1 MDIWTEILSRDPV
14 RITQAFNQL
23 NSTEKITVRAHLIK
37 MTTEDGW
44 HTGQVNS
51 ASISLEAIKHLPDA

>member
-1 MDIWTEILSRDPV
+1 MDIWTEILSREPA
-14 RITQAFNQL
+14 RIILAFKQL

-44 HTGQVNS
+44 HPEQIKS
-51 ASISLEAIKHLPDA
+51 AQIALDAIKDLPDA